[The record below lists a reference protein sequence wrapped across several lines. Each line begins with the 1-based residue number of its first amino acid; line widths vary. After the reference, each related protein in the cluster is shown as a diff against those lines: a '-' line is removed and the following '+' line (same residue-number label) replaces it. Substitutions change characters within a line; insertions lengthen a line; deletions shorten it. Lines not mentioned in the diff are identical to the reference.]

1 MLKPIPLCPMEPR
14 PADTWPGS
22 LKDIRDRI
30 DDHVNDRSDPHDT
43 LERERVKEVV
53 GTGAASVRGRGDG
66 TVVVDV
72 PDSLSGFRNDAGFVT
87 SSHVWRQEDVA
98 GLKSALSGIS
108 SALGVKADLV
118 NGRVPASQIPSEF
131 DEVLFY
137 VSGTDF
143 INGRGEFGKLYVD
156 MACNRIYRWDATTF
170 VELSSSDGV
179 AADLSREIASVRKLL
194 EGYAVKDHDHDG
206 RYVPFTVEVLTDE
219 WDVIP
224 PEGHDASE
232 YSTPWIKWG
241 DVFGSGTESWEY
253 SPGTNTPESISF
265 DRDERG
271 PLDVKLEIYNTET
284 GNADLF
290 DGQIVRRVVKAR
302 MFETSDGAVV
312 LGANFPR
319 ASKEAYGAVKIGD
332 GLKVVDGVVSSDA
345 QPNVIET
352 VKVNGKPLA
361 VSGKSVDVT
370 VPDAYSKPETDAML
384 NEKADK
390 LGDWVVD
397 PPEVRLVWVDA
408 DHPHPTAPSGVTG
421 WWPDSQGSVKGDRD
435 STELHWAEGS
445 EAPCEIT
452 AVRKHVLY
460 TGDAQPN
467 VIETVKVD
475 GVPLHVSDDK
485 SVDIR
490 STGMISDSA
499 GNVIRADGSSVVMD
513 GSWTCNGVLLTR
525 KEGRD
530 NYWENAERHWGLG
543 YDSSAKW
550 AFTNGSGHARSDA
563 PADATSLSFV
573 IDGVTYDATIGRAD
587 SVVMAGDVVPK
598 GNGTETIAT
607 IGGKD
612 IKAPASPVSS
622 VNDKT
627 GAVKLGAADVGALS
641 LSSANK
647 VGSSFSMDFEGE
659 ETSGGS
665 LSFGVGMGPAGRTFI
680 ANKLYCS
687 DRLYANGFVITNT
700 SGAPGESV
708 LARIQEYGGDYKTAL
723 GEVNGIV
730 GAVAAYPMSTV
741 VDGALKDRTVN
752 HATAGGTFTFP
763 ARTGTNA
770 RDFVLVI
777 DALETAPTVTFPGS
791 FTYISEQDAADIWTA
806 EAGKV
811 NAWYFSEVADG
822 VFMVCHKA
830 MGAVAQ

>member
-43 LERERVKEVV
+43 LEKERVKEVV
-53 GTGAASVRGRGDG
+53 GAGSTSVHVRGDG

-72 PDSLSGFRNDAGFVT
+72 PDRLSGFRNDVGFVT
-87 SSHVWRQEDVA
+87 ADHVWRQEDVA
-98 GLKSALSGIS
+98 GLASALSGIT

-118 NGRVPASQIPSEF
+118 NGKVPSSQVPSEF

-179 AADLSREIASVRKLL
+179 AADLAREIASVRKLL

-206 RYVPFTVEVLTDE
+206 RYVPFTVDVLTDE

-271 PLDVKLEIYNTET
+271 PLDVKLEILHPET
-284 GNADLF
+284 GDFDLF

-302 MFETSDGAVV
+302 MFETSGGAVV
-312 LGANFPR
+312 LGDNFPR

-352 VKVNGKPLA
+352 VKV
-361 VSGKSVDVT
+361 
-370 VPDAYSKPETDAML
+370 
-384 NEKADK
+384 
-390 LGDWVVD
+390 
-397 PPEVRLVWVDA
+397 
-408 DHPHPTAPSGVTG
+408 
-421 WWPDSQGSVKGDRD
+421 
-435 STELHWAEGS
+435 
-445 EAPCEIT
+445 
-452 AVRKHVLY
+452 
-460 TGDAQPN
+460 
-467 VIETVKVD
+467 D
-475 GVPLHVSDDK
+475 GVPLPVSDDK

-499 GNVIRADGSSVVMD
+499 GNVIRADGSAVVK
-513 GSWTCNGVLLTR
+513 GRSSWTCNGVVLMKQEGKDNWRNVEKQWVLTHI
-525 KEGRD
+525 KNSLWHFAIAG
-530 NYWENAERHWGLG
+530 AGG
-543 YDSSAKW
+543 GSAS
-550 AFTNGSGHARSDA
+550 TTA

-573 IDGVTYDATIGRAD
+573 IGGVTYEATTGRDD
-587 SVVMAGDVVPK
+587 SVVMAASVIPM

-607 IGGKD
+607 VAGKD

-622 VNDKT
+622 VNGKT
-627 GAVKLGAADVGALS
+627 GAVKLVAQDVGALS
-641 LSSANK
+641 LSSRNE
-647 VGSSFSMDFEGE
+647 VRSSFSVYFPQE
-659 ETSGGS
+659 EASGGD
-665 LSFGVGMGPAGRTFI
+665 LSFGISSGPSGLTFVF
-680 ANKLYCS
+680 NKLYCS
-687 DRLYANGFVITNT
+687 GSSFANSFVITNT
-700 SGAPGESV
+700 GNAPGESV
-708 LARIQEYGGDYKTAL
+708 LDRIQEYGGDFKTAL
-723 GEVNGIV
+723 REVNDLIGS
-730 GAVAAYPMSTV
+730 ALDATAAYPMLTV
-741 VDGALKDRTVN
+741 ADGALKDRTVN

-763 ARTGTNA
+763 ERTGTNA

-791 FTYISEQDAADIWTA
+791 FTYVSEQDAADIWTA

-811 NAWYFSEVADG
+811 NAWYFSEQTDG

-830 MGAVAQ
+830 LSVVSQ